1 MGTLLRKSS
10 GGGVGGWRRA
20 RTRCALHHRRW
31 TLAPAVPARRVLAML
46 LLAGTAAAG
55 LLLLLLPAL
64 EHARRQPRRPLL
76 CFQHQLYTYEDVE
89 RRSSRAARALARYAG
104 LRRGQTVA
112 VFLPNGPT
120 YVWTWLALAKL
131 GCAMAC
137 LNCNARGRALR
148 HALAAAQAAV
158 MLASPDLQAAI
169 EEVLPALRQ
178 DGIRVFYL
186 SDKSPTPGV
195 EALGPS
201 IEAASD
207 DPLPAHHRA
216 DVTPNSKAI
225 YIFTS
230 GTTGLPKAAV
240 ITEKKLMLIA
250 NLPRLCGLR
259 AEDVMYTVLPLYHSA
274 ALLIGLGGCLEVGAT
289 CVLRVKFS
297 ASQFWD
303 DCRRYNVTVI
313 QYVGELMRYLCN
325 TPKRPGERDH
335 SVRMAV
341 GNGMRADVWK
351 EFLQRFGPITIREFY
366 GATEG
371 NAGFINYTGKIGA
384 VGRANTFLKILASF
398 ELIRYDVERDEPIRD
413 ERGFCIR
420 VRPGE
425 AGLLVIKITKTTPFH
440 GYAGDPEKT
449 EKKILRNVLVKDDAF
464 FNSGDLLMMDHEKFL
479 YFQDRVGDTFRWK
492 GENVATTEVEAALA
506 IVNFIQEVNVYGV
519 SVPGCE
525 GKCGMAAIR
534 LKPGMSFEGES
545 LYAHAKECLPSYA
558 TPRFVRLQDV
568 LEITGTFK
576 QRKGNLVKEGFDPN
590 VIKDPLFFLDETKKS
605 YVPLSH
611 NIYKDILE
619 TRLKL

>member
-1 MGTLLRKSS
+1 
-10 GGGVGGWRRA
+10 
-20 RTRCALHHRRW
+20 
-31 TLAPAVPARRVLAML
+31 ML

-64 EHARRQPRRPLL
+64 VARAAPYLVADAVAFAATAWVALRCERRLARRPPVTLLDIFRAHASRQPRRPLL
-76 CFQHQLYTYEDVE
+76 RFQDELYTYGDAE
-89 RRSSRAARALARYAG
+89 RRSSRVARALARHLG

-112 VFLPNGPT
+112 VFLPNCPT

-137 LNCNARGRALR
+137 LNSNARGRALR
-148 HALAAAQAAV
+148 HALAAAKAAV
-158 MLASPDLQAAI
+158 MLASPDLRAAV
-169 EEVLPALRQ
+169 EEVLPDLRQ

-186 SDKSPTPGV
+186 SAESPTPGV
-195 EALGPS
+195 EALGPG

-207 DPLPAHHRA
+207 EPLPAHHRA

-240 ITEKKLMLIA
+240 ITEKKLLLVA
-250 NLPRLCGLR
+250 NMCRLCGVR
-259 AEDVMYTVLPLYHSA
+259 AEDVVYTALPLYHSA

-289 CVLRVKFS
+289 CVLRAKFS

-335 SVRMAV
+335 SVRLAV
-341 GNGMRADVWK
+341 GNGLRAEVWK
-351 EFLQRFGPITIREFY
+351 EFLQRFGPVTIREFY

-384 VGRANTFLKILASF
+384 VGRANVFLKKFAFF

-413 ERGFCIR
+413 ERGFCIP

-425 AGLLVIKITKTTPFH
+425 PGLLVIKITKTTPFH

-449 EKKILRNVLVKDDAF
+449 EKKVLRNVLVKGDVF

-492 GENVATTEVEAALA
+492 GENVATTEVEGTLA
-506 IVNFIQEVNVYGV
+506 TVDFIQEINVYGV

-525 GKCGMAAIR
+525 GRCGMAAVR
-534 LKPGMSFEGES
+534 LKPGASFEGES

-558 TPRFVRLQDV
+558 APRFVRLQEA

-576 QRKGNLVKEGFDPN
+576 QCKGNLVREGFDPN
-590 VIKDPLFFLDETKKS
+590 VIKDPLFFLDEAKKS
-605 YVPLSH
+605 YVPLSPDV
-611 NIYKDILE
+611 YADILE
-619 TRLKL
+619 KRLKL